1 MVGLRVGL
9 MVDIIVS
16 LMVGFMVCVLV
27 GLVLGVMV
35 GLMVGVIGGL
45 VVGLRLG
52 FMVGLVVGFMVGLV
66 VGLRVGFMVSL
77 GGCCGTHGSDIVQWL
92 MKNLSIE
99 DPAEALHIGSL
110 IAAQGYIFPI
120 SDHVLTL
127 KDDGTFYRFQ
137 APYFWPS
144 NCWEPENTDYGE
156 QENLLDSSMESV
168 IYHAAAS
175 FP

>member
-52 FMVGLVVGFMVGLV
+52 FMVGLVVG
-66 VGLRVGFMVSL
+66 LRVGFMVSL
-77 GGCCGTHGSDIVQWL
+77 GGCCGNHCGTHGSDIVQWL